1 MLIQADTSVAT
12 QALILASLLAHLSL
26 TLPALIAHDIG
37 GAIALRASL
46 LHSTPYASL
55 LLLDTNALLPWG
67 DTFYTLV
74 RSDPAPFLRLPLPLF
89 SALLRAVIRSASV
102 SLSTAWEDELARP
115 WESEKGRYAFV
126 RQIAQARDG
135 DVGELEGELGKVG
148 CRVRILWGEE
158 DTWIPGERIE
168 RLGGKLGCEVRG
180 VEGAGHLVMVDR
192 GERVAWEVG
201 EWLGGW

>member
-1 MLIQADTSVAT
+1 M
-12 QALILASLLAHLSL
+12 
-26 TLPALIAHDIG
+26 
-37 GAIALRASL
+37 
-46 LHSTPYASL
+46 
-55 LLLDTNALLPWG
+55 
-67 DTFYTLV
+67 
-74 RSDPAPFLRLPLPLF
+74 
-89 SALLRAVIRSASV
+89 
-102 SLSTAWEDELARP
+102 
-115 WESEKGRYAFV
+115 